1 MTRFAFPPFPQA
13 AVPIAGTDLAFPVR
27 RVLCVGR
34 NYAAHRREMGGDE
47 RDPPFF
53 FAKPADAL
61 SPGGCAIP
69 YPSATAELHHEIELV
84 IAIGGAGESLS
95 PDAGARLI
103 YGYAVGVDLTR
114 RDLQSQAKA
123 KGQPWE
129 AGKGFDCSAPISPIR
144 RGPAPAPEARI
155 WLAVNGEV
163 RQEGRIGDMIWN
175 AAEIVA
181 QASALWSLAPGDL
194 IFTGTPEG
202 VGPLVRADQVTGGV
216 DGVGALEFTIS
227 GAGARADAPRAV
239 GAA

>member
-1 MTRFAFPPFPQA
+1 MSTFAFPPAPQA
-13 AVPIAGTDLAFPVR
+13 AVPIAGTDTLFPVR

-34 NYAAHRREMGGDE
+34 NYAAHRREMGGDD

-61 SPGGCAIP
+61 VPGGSAVP
-69 YPSATAELHHEIELV
+69 YPSASAELHHEIELV
-84 IAIGGAGESLS
+84 IAIGGEGTGVSAE
-95 PDAGARLI
+95 AAARLI

-114 RDLQSQAKA
+114 RDLQGQAKA

-129 AGKGFDCSAPISPIR
+129 AGKGFDFSAPISPIH
-144 RGPAPAPEARI
+144 RGTPPSPEARI

-175 AAEIVA
+175 PAEIVA
-181 QASALWSLAPGDL
+181 EASALWTLAAGDL

-202 VGPLVRADQVTGGV
+202 VGPLARGDKVTGGV
-216 DGVGALEFTIS
+216 DGVDALEFTIS
-227 GAGARADAPRAV
+227 GSASRLNAD
-239 GAA
+239 GQG